1 MITRIDNK
9 ERLRSMMQE
18 ADLDTIEV
26 AKMLEARTRRD
37 VSVRAVQAWAAR
49 EEKKSSRPCPDW
61 VLANLEEA
69 IRLRQALKSA

>member
-1 MITRIDNK
+1 MITEIDNK
-9 ERLRSMMQE
+9 DKLRAMMQE
-18 ADLDTIEV
+18 AGLDTQEV

-49 EEKKSSRPCPDW
+49 EEKKSARPCPDW